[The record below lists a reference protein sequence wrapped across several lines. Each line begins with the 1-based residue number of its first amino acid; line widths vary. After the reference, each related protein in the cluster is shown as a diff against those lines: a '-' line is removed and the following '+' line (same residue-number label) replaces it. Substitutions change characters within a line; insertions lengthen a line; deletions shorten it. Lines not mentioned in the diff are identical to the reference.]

1 MPYIRNMSSR
11 SVAEMKYKDGNF
23 IQLSR
28 VIFDSEYITLSDSA
42 KRMYCYLS
50 ELEHRY
56 TGDEKNWFY
65 KQDYEIANAL
75 NWSISKVQ
83 RAKKELEQAE
93 LVRVSKTKSS
103 KSTRHITAYEILK

>member
-1 MPYIRNMSSR
+1 
-11 SVAEMKYKDGNF
+11 MKYKDGNF

-28 VIFDSEYITLSDSA
+28 VIFNDEYKQLSDSS
-42 KRMYCYLS
+42 KWLYCYLS
-50 ELEHRY
+50 ELGHRH
-56 TGDEKNWFY
+56 TGHEKNWFY
-65 KQDYEIANAL
+65 KPDSEIADAL

-93 LVRVSKTKSS
+93 LIRISKTKSS

>member
-1 MPYIRNMSSR
+1 MSSR
-11 SVAEMKYKDGNF
+11 SVAEMKHKDGNF

-28 VIFDSEYITLSDSA
+28 VIFSDEYKHLSDSA
-42 KRMYCYLS
+42 KWLYCYLS

-65 KQDYEIANAL
+65 KQDYEIAEAL

-83 RAKKELEQAE
+83 RAKKELSSNG
-93 LVRVSKTKSS
+93 LIKISKTKSDT
-103 KSTRHITAYEILK
+103 STRHLTAYEILK